1 MGHASDRSAAGRQLQ
16 HQGSS
21 IRSRLAASAAAAAA
35 AAAATEESD
44 EEVVSAAEVLAGLLP
59 MGCYDSDEYYAEQQE
74 ADTPNAH
81 ELLAAAAAPPPTST
95 AAAAHQGGH
104 MNTQVADQSME
115 EMTGNMKADGV
126 VRLQRSG
133 TGTASCKTAA
143 PPSPCKDQLMSQQQG
158 CMSPAAT
165 AKAEQARAAAA
176 AGTINPHVCQA
187 ILAALAAGAAAESI
201 DLASTQRKFEV
212 MEQQLHVPRLPAA
225 AHLLSRMSG
234 RSS

>member
-1 MGHASDRSAAGRQLQ
+1 MGHAADRSAAGRQLQ

-35 AAAATEESD
+35 AAATEESD
-44 EEVVSAAEVLAGLLP
+44 EEVVSAAEVLAALLP
-59 MGCYDSDEYYAEQQE
+59 MGCYDTDEYYAEQQE
-74 ADTPNAH
+74 EDTPDAH
-81 ELLAAAAAPPPTST
+81 ELLAAAAPPPTST
-95 AAAAHQGGH
+95 AAAHQGGH

-115 EMTGNMKADGV
+115 EMTGNIKADGV

-133 TGTASCKTAA
+133 KGTASCKNAAA
-143 PPSPCKDQLMSQQQG
+143 PASPCKDQLMSQQQG

-212 MEQQLHVPRLPAA
+212 MEQQLHVPHSPAA